1 MALLSLFS
9 SCTQRNALTKYK
21 DRTCMKPITS
31 QTKKPTGLQKGNA
44 ENAFA
49 LNSEHTS
56 CHGPTQVTA
65 QHRSVPNT
73 GQCPTQVTAQHR
85 SLPNTGHCPTQVTA
99 QHRSLPN
106 TGHCPTQV
114 SAQHRSVPN
123 TGQCPTQVSAQHR
136 SLPNTGQ
143 CPTQVSAQHRSLPN
157 TGQCPTQ
164 VTAQHRSVPNTDYH
178 NWILL
183 LTRYGSIEKNPDPL
197 FHQPKW
203 NGGGTCN

>member
-21 DRTCMKPITS
+21 DRTCMKPITC

-56 CHGPTQVTA
+56 CHGPTQVSA
-65 QHRSVPNT
+65 QHRSRPNT
-73 GQCPTQVTAQHR
+73 GHGPTQVSAQHR
-85 SLPNTGHCPTQVTA
+85 SRPNTGH
-99 QHRSLPN
+99 
-106 TGHCPTQV
+106 GPTQV

-123 TGQCPTQVSAQHR
+123 TGH
-136 SLPNTGQ
+136 
-143 CPTQVSAQHRSLPN
+143 
-157 TGQCPTQ
+157 CPTQ

-203 NGGGTCN
+203 NGGTCN